1 MTYNGSVARPTAQV
15 VSRADSRLDRVGWT
29 AFEYAPFRFYI
40 ASMLCATSGIF
51 LFNAALGWY
60 VLQVTGSAAAVGL
73 IFSVSGVPIL
83 LLMPQAGVLT
93 DRFGSRAML
102 MANFVAL
109 AVVGVTFGLV
119 ALGSAPSF
127 AVLLGSAVLFGV
139 AETIGSPATMAI
151 VNDLVPPSAVS
162 SATALNFLHMNVA
175 RIIGG
180 LISGVILAALST
192 ALAFFVAAILFAVP
206 VATLSLV
213 KTRAAAPR
221 DERSSTGFLGP
232 LVEASRYAISH
243 PTLGVL
249 ILLAI
254 APGAI
259 GLSYIFMLP
268 VAAEELGIGAGG
280 LGALFVAVGIGGLI
294 AGVSL
299 ETIQRRIGHG
309 RALFCGVFGA
319 AIGLT
324 AFGLVP
330 GAPLAIAVLPIVGAS
345 FLTFAAANLTLT
357 QAISPAR
364 LRGRMVG
371 LFATLYWGMMPV
383 GGLIVGLAAEQI
395 GARSA
400 LALCGVGLAIAGAV
414 ALFLRPQLATLAV
427 GRDGVTL
434 RGDLR
439 GTGAEHSEL
448 GVPVLDS
455 QRP

>member
-1 MTYNGSVARPTAQV
+1 

-60 VLQVTGSAAAVGL
+60 VLQVTGSAAAVGAVYT
-73 IFSVSGVPIL
+73 VSGLPIL

-102 MANFVAL
+102 IANFIAL
-109 AVVGVTFGLV
+109 AVVGVVMGVV
-119 ALGSAPSF
+119 ALGSAPSYPILV
-127 AVLLGSAVLFGV
+127 ALAVLFGL
-139 AETIGSPATMAI
+139 AETIGAPATMAI

-180 LISGVILAALST
+180 LLSGLILAVFTT
-192 ALAFFVAAILFAVP
+192 ALAFFIAAILFAVP
-206 VATLSLV
+206 VATLFLV
-213 KTRAAAPR
+213 RTRAAHLR
-221 DERSSTGFLGP
+221 DEHPNAGFLGP
-232 LVEASRYAISH
+232 LLEASRYAISH

-249 ILLAI
+249 IVLAI

-280 LGALFVAVGIGGLI
+280 LGMLFVAVGIGGLV

-345 FLTFAAANLTLT
+345 FLTFAAATLTLT

-364 LRGRMVG
+364 LRGRMVA
-371 LFATLYWGMMPV
+371 LFATLYWGMMPIGGIVV
-383 GGLIVGLAAEQI
+383 GIVAEQI

-400 LALCGVGLAIAGAV
+400 LALCGAGLAIAGAV
-414 ALFLRPQLATLAV
+414 ALFVRPQIATLAV

-434 RGDLR
+434 SGDLR
-439 GTGAEHSEL
+439 GSGAEHSEL
-448 GVPVLDS
+448 GAPVLDS

>member
-1 MTYNGSVARPTAQV
+1 
-15 VSRADSRLDRVGWT
+15 
-29 AFEYAPFRFYI
+29 
-40 ASMLCATSGIF
+40 
-51 LFNAALGWY
+51 
-60 VLQVTGSAAAVGL
+60 
-73 IFSVSGVPIL
+73 
-83 LLMPQAGVLT
+83 
-93 DRFGSRAML
+93 
-102 MANFVAL
+102 
-109 AVVGVTFGLV
+109 
-119 ALGSAPSF
+119 
-127 AVLLGSAVLFGV
+127 
-139 AETIGSPATMAI
+139 
-151 VNDLVPPSAVS
+151 
-162 SATALNFLHMNVA
+162 MNVA

-180 LISGVILAALST
+180 LLSGLILAALSPSF
-192 ALAFFVAAILFAVP
+192 AFFIAAILFAVP
-206 VATLSLV
+206 VTTLFLV
-213 KTRAAAPR
+213 RSRAAHPR
-221 DERSSTGFLGP
+221 DERQSSGLLGP
-232 LVEASRYAISH
+232 IMEASRYAKSH
-243 PTLGVL
+243 ATLGVL

-254 APGAI
+254 APGSI

-268 VAAEELGIGAGG
+268 VAAEELGIGAAG
-280 LGALFVAVGIGGLI
+280 LGALYMAVGVGGLI

-357 QAISPAR
+357 QAIAPAR

-383 GGLIVGLAAEQI
+383 GGLIVGLLAEQI
-395 GARSA
+395 GARHA
-400 LALCGVGLAIAGAV
+400 LALCGVGLAIAGAF
-414 ALFLRPQLATLAV
+414 ALAVRPQLATLAV

-439 GTGAEHSEL
+439 GTGAELSEHSEL
-448 GVPVLDS
+448 GAPVLDS

>member
-1 MTYNGSVARPTAQV
+1 
-15 VSRADSRLDRVGWT
+15 
-29 AFEYAPFRFYI
+29 
-40 ASMLCATSGIF
+40 
-51 LFNAALGWY
+51 
-60 VLQVTGSAAAVGL
+60 
-73 IFSVSGVPIL
+73 
-83 LLMPQAGVLT
+83 MP
-93 DRFGSRAML
+93 S
-102 MANFVAL
+102 
-109 AVVGVTFGLV
+109 
-119 ALGSAPSF
+119 
-127 AVLLGSAVLFGV
+127 LLGI

-180 LISGVILAALST
+180 LLGGLILATLPT
-192 ALAFFVAAILFAVP
+192 PVAFFIAALLFASPVAILVR
-206 VATLSLV
+206 VRMTTV
-213 KTRAAAPR
+213 HPR
-221 DERSSTGFLGP
+221 EERTNAGFLGP
-232 LVEASRYAISH
+232 ILEASRYAISH

-254 APGAI
+254 APGSI
-259 GLSYIFMLP
+259 GLSYTFMLP
-268 VAAEELGIGAGG
+268 VAAEELGIGAAG
-280 LGALFVAVGIGGLI
+280 LGALVVAVGIGGLV

-319 AIGLT
+319 ALGLT
-324 AFGLVP
+324 TFGLVP
-330 GAPLAIAVLPIVGAS
+330 GVPLAIAGLSIVGAS
-345 FLTFAAANLTLT
+345 FLTFAAANLTLI
-357 QAISPAR
+357 QAISPPR

-371 LFATLYWGMMPV
+371 LFSTLYWGMMPV
-383 GGLIVGLAAEQI
+383 GGLIVGLVAEQI

-400 LALCGVGLAIAGAV
+400 LALCGVGLAIAGV
-414 ALFLRPQLATLAV
+414 AALAAKRQLVSLAV

-448 GVPVLDS
+448 GARVLDS

>member
-1 MTYNGSVARPTAQV
+1 
-15 VSRADSRLDRVGWT
+15 
-29 AFEYAPFRFYI
+29 
-40 ASMLCATSGIF
+40 
-51 LFNAALGWY
+51 
-60 VLQVTGSAAAVGL
+60 
-73 IFSVSGVPIL
+73 
-83 LLMPQAGVLT
+83 
-93 DRFGSRAML
+93 
-102 MANFVAL
+102 
-109 AVVGVTFGLV
+109 
-119 ALGSAPSF
+119 
-127 AVLLGSAVLFGV
+127 
-139 AETIGSPATMAI
+139 MAI

-162 SATALNFLHMNVA
+162 SATVLNFLHMNVA

-180 LISGVILAALST
+180 LLGGVLLATIDT
-192 ALAFFVAAILFAVP
+192 ALAFFVAAVLFAVP
-206 VATLSLV
+206 VAVLFRVRT
-213 KTRAAAPR
+213 TPAHPR
-221 DERSSTGFLGP
+221 EAHAKAGFLGP
-232 LVEASRYAISH
+232 ILEASRYAIGH

-249 ILLAI
+249 ILLAV

-268 VAAEELGIGAGG
+268 VAAEELGIGAAG
-280 LGALFVAVGIGGLI
+280 LGALMVAVGIGGLI

-330 GAPLAIAVLPIVGAS
+330 GVPLAVAALSVVGAS
-345 FLTFAAANLTLT
+345 FLTFASANLTLT

-383 GGLIVGLAAEQI
+383 GGLIVGIAAEQI
-395 GARSA
+395 GARHA
-400 LALCGVGLAIAGAV
+400 LALCGIGLAIAGVA
-414 ALFLRPQLATLAV
+414 ALFVRPQLATLAV

-448 GVPVLDS
+448 GAPVLDS

>member
-1 MTYNGSVARPTAQV
+1 MVTVARSTAQV
-15 VSRADSRLDRVGWT
+15 VTRAGSRLDRVGWT
-29 AFEYAPFRFYI
+29 AFEYAPFRYFI
-40 ASMLCATSGIF
+40 AAMLCSTSGLF

-73 IFSVSGVPIL
+73 VFSVVGLPVL
-83 LLMPQAGVLT
+83 LLMPHAGVLT
-93 DRFGSRAML
+93 DRLGARTML
-102 MANFVAL
+102 IANFI
-109 AVVGVTFGLV
+109 
-119 ALGSAPSF
+119 ALGI
-127 AVLLGSAVLFGV
+127 VAVLFGSV
-139 AETIGSPATMAI
+139 ALGTAPDLRVILMLAVLLEIAETIGSPATMAI

-180 LISGVILAALST
+180 VLGGLILATLPT
-192 ALAFFVAAILFAVP
+192 PVAFFIAAILFASP
-206 VATLSLV
+206 IAILV
-213 KTRAAAPR
+213 RVRMTTVHPR
-221 DERSSTGFLGP
+221 EERTNAGFLGP
-232 LVEASRYAISH
+232 IMEASRYAISH

-254 APGAI
+254 APGSI
-259 GLSYIFMLP
+259 GLSYTFMLP
-268 VAAEELGIGAGG
+268 VAAEELGIGAAG
-280 LGALFVAVGIGGLI
+280 LGALVVAVGIGGLV

-319 AIGLT
+319 ALGLAT
-324 AFGLVP
+324 FGLVP
-330 GAPLAIAVLPIVGAS
+330 GVPLAIAGLSIVGAS

-357 QAISPAR
+357 QAISPPR

-371 LFATLYWGMMPV
+371 LFSTLYWGMMPV
-383 GGLIVGLAAEQI
+383 GGLIVGLVAEQI

-400 LALCGVGLAIAGAV
+400 LALCGVGLAIAGV
-414 ALFLRPQLATLAV
+414 AALAAKRQLLSLAV

-448 GVPVLDS
+448 GAPVPDS

>member
-1 MTYNGSVARPTAQV
+1 
-15 VSRADSRLDRVGWT
+15 
-29 AFEYAPFRFYI
+29 
-40 ASMLCATSGIF
+40 
-51 LFNAALGWY
+51 
-60 VLQVTGSAAAVGL
+60 
-73 IFSVSGVPIL
+73 
-83 LLMPQAGVLT
+83 
-93 DRFGSRAML
+93 ML

-109 AVVGVTFGLV
+109 AVVGIVIGVV
-119 ALGSAPSF
+119 ALGSAPEYV
-127 AVLLGSAVLFGV
+127 VLLGIAVLFGV
-139 AETIGSPATMAI
+139 AETIGAPATMAI
-151 VNDLVPPSAVS
+151 VNDLVPPAAVS
-162 SATALNFLHMNVA
+162 SATVLNFLHMNVA

-180 LISGVILAALST
+180 LLSGLILAT
-192 ALAFFVAAILFAVP
+192 IDIALAFFVAAMLFAVP
-206 VATLSLV
+206 VAMLFRV
-213 KTRAAAPR
+213 RTRNAEPR
-221 DERSSTGFLGP
+221 EVHTNAGLLGP

-249 ILLAI
+249 IVLAI

-268 VAAEELGIGAGG
+268 VAAEELGIGAAG
-280 LGALFVAVGIGGLI
+280 LGALMVAVGVGGLL

-330 GAPLAIAVLPIVGAS
+330 GVPLAIAGLSIVGAS

-383 GGLIVGLAAEQI
+383 GGLIVGIVAEQI

-400 LALCGVGLAIAGAV
+400 LALCGLGLAIAGV
-414 ALFLRPQLATLAV
+414 AALVVRPQLATLAV

-434 RGDLR
+434 TGDLR

-448 GVPVLDS
+448 GAPVLNS